1 MKERGLLPMDGS
13 FLQNV
18 CLDPLLV
25 MTRSMDVAVSSACEH
40 SKTSMFCT
48 GPCESCKMKMMLER
62 EKNKTI
68 NGAAANSQSKYSG
81 HCLTI
86 PQLPEHPE
94 LHVHWSDEDDTGN
107 SSHELET
114 VIEPVKSSDTN
125 HVTKNQEEVHV
136 KPILKHKPTCV
147 VVVHVD
153 NK

>member
-1 MKERGLLPMDGS
+1 MDGS

-25 MTRSMDVAVSSACEH
+25 MTRSMDAAVSSACEH

-94 LHVHWSDEDDTGN
+94 LHVHWSDEDDAGN

-153 NK
+153 TK

>member
-1 MKERGLLPMDGS
+1 MDGS
-13 FLQNV
+13 YPQNV
-18 CLDPLLV
+18 CIDLCPLFV

-62 EKNKTI
+62 EKNKT
-68 NGAAANSQSKYSG
+68 NNCAATNSHSKYAG

-86 PQLPEHPE
+86 PQHPEHPE
-94 LHVHWSDEDDTGN
+94 LHVHWSDEDDAGN

-114 VIEPVKSSDTN
+114 VIEPVKKPDTN
-125 HVTKNQEEVHV
+125 HVTTNQEEVHV

-153 NK
+153 AK